1 MKNTDPADLTPRL
14 SSGPL
19 PENPDIFDID
29 TDEEEHVALGD
40 DYALTAGFVE
50 KVVDAADDG
59 DGMRLRGLLEDLH
72 PADVADLMG
81 FLTAE
86 HRGVVVQWLPPDL
99 LAETLP
105 EMDDGIREEV
115 LERVPSG
122 VLAEALQELDSDDA
136 AAVVEDLEDDQR
148 EKVLAAMPETDRA
161 AIESSLG
168 YDEDTAGRLMQREVM
183 AAPQFWTVGDT
194 IDHVRSDG
202 EELPELFFDI
212 YVVDPLNRPIGSVA
226 ISRLLR
232 SKRET
237 PLSELMEP
245 VNEIAV
251 DVDQEEV
258 AYIFE
263 KYHLISAPVV
273 DSGGRLV
280 GQLTVDDV
288 VNIIQEENREDFMR
302 LAGVADEDRSSS
314 VAEIVR
320 SRVPWL
326 GINLFTAILGA
337 AVIAVFEG
345 TIEQIV
351 ALAVLMPIVSAIGGN
366 AGTQALTV
374 TVRAL
379 ATRELNSSNA
389 LRTFLRELSVGLLNG
404 LILSPLV
411 GVAAGLWFRDWRLG
425 AVIAAA
431 MILNMLVA
439 AIVGVLTPLTL
450 SKLKFDPAVSSSV
463 FVTATT
469 DFFGFLIFL
478 GLATLILL

>member
-1 MKNTDPADLTPRL
+1 MTNTDPAELKPDLDT
-14 SSGPL
+14 S
-19 PENPDIFDID
+19 ENQNVD
-29 TDEEEHVALGD
+29 TLGSLAETEDHVALGD
-40 DYALTAGFVE
+40 DYALTASFVE

-81 FLTAE
+81 FLTSE
-86 HRGVVVQWLPPDL
+86 HRAVVVQWLPPEL

-115 LERVPSG
+115 LERVPAG

-148 EKVLAAMPETDRA
+148 EEVLAAMPDTDRA

-168 YDEDTAGRLMQREVM
+168 YDEDTAGRLMQREYM
-183 AAPQFWTVGDT
+183 AAPQFWNVGDT
-194 IDHVRSDG
+194 IDHVRANHDH
-202 EELPELFFDI
+202 LPELFFDI
-212 YVVDPLNRPIGSVA
+212 YVVDPVNRPIGGVP

-237 PLSELMEP
+237 PLSVLMEP
-245 VNEIAV
+245 VNEITV

-273 DSGGRLV
+273 DLSGRLV

-288 VNIIQEENREDFMR
+288 VNIIQEENREDILRM
-302 LAGVADEDRSSS
+302 AGVSDEDRSSS
-314 VAEIVR
+314 VLEIVR
-320 SRVPWL
+320 GRVPWL

-337 AVIAVFEG
+337 AVIAVFQG
-345 TIEQIV
+345 TIDEFV

-366 AGTQALTV
+366 AGTQSLAV

-389 LRTFLRELSVGLLNG
+389 HRTFWREMSVGLANG
-404 LILSPLV
+404 LILSPMV
-411 GVAAGLWFRDWRLG
+411 GIAAGLWFKDWRIG
-425 AVIAAA
+425 VIIAVA
-431 MILNMLVA
+431 MIMNLLVA
-439 AIVGVLTPLTL
+439 ATVGVLTPQTL
-450 SKLKFDPAVSSSV
+450 ARMNQDPAVSSSV

-478 GLATLILL
+478 GLATIVLL